1 MGPARPIAFLT
12 DFGTDDFYAG
22 VMRAVAASASPSSRL
37 IDLSHHIPAHE
48 VAQASFVLARSI
60 DYLPADAV
68 VVVVVDPGVGG
79 DRRAILV
86 EAGDRVLVG
95 PDNGFASD
103 LFAGGA
109 AGRVFAIDGA
119 AAARAA
125 GLGCGGIPAR
135 GATFHGRDV
144 FAPVAAAIARGAR
157 ASDFGVVVDGAV
169 MLRDVPSVS
178 IDAGRVQGVGRYVDR
193 FGNVL
198 SDIPR
203 GVLERVFGDGLDR
216 IGVTVGGR
224 AAGALR
230 RAYVEGAPGALMG
243 LLNSWDLVEAA
254 VNGGR
259 AWDLLGARRPEDVRF
274 ELRGP

>member
-1 MGPARPIAFLT
+1 MGSARPIAFLT
-12 DFGTDDFYAG
+12 DFGADDFYAG
-22 VMRAVAASASPSSRL
+22 VMRAVATSASPASRL
-37 IDLSHHIPAHE
+37 IDLSHGIPAHG

-60 DYLPADAV
+60 DYLPADTV

-79 DRRAILV
+79 DRRGILV
-86 EAGDRVLVG
+86 EVDDRLLVG

-103 LFAGGA
+103 LFAGRTT
-109 AGRVFAIDGA
+109 GRVFAIDGV

-125 GLGCGGIPAR
+125 GFRAR
-135 GATFHGRDV
+135 GATFHGRDA
-144 FAPVAAAIARGAR
+144 FAPVAAAIARGAHG
-157 ASDFGVVVDGAV
+157 SDFGPVVEGAV

-178 IDAGRVQGVGRYVDR
+178 IDAGHVRGVGRYVDR

-203 GVLERVFGDGLDR
+203 GVLERVFGERLDGV
-216 IGVTVGGR
+216 GVAVGGR

-230 RAYVEGAPGALMG
+230 RAYVDGEPAELMC

-259 AWDLLGARRPEDVRF
+259 AWDLLGAGRPEDIRF
-274 ELRGP
+274 ELRGA

>member
-12 DFGTDDFYAG
+12 DFGVDDFYAG
-22 VMRAVAASASPSSRL
+22 VMRAVATSASPSSRL
-37 IDLSHHIPAHE
+37 IDLSHGIPAHG

-60 DYLPADAV
+60 DYLPPDAV

-79 DRRAILV
+79 DRCGIVV
-86 EAGDRVLVG
+86 EVDGRILVG

-103 LFAGGA
+103 LFAGRTT
-109 AGRVFAIDGA
+109 GRVFAIDGA
-119 AAARAA
+119 AAVGAA
-125 GLGCGGIPAR
+125 GFRAR

-144 FAPVAAAIARGAR
+144 FAPVAASIARGAH
-157 ASDFGVVVDGAV
+157 ASDFGPAVEGAV
-169 MLRDVPSVS
+169 RLRDVPSVS
-178 IDAGRVQGVGRYVDR
+178 IDAGSVRGAGRYVDR

-203 GVLERVFGDGLDR
+203 GVLERVFGAGLD
-216 IGVTVGGR
+216 GVGVAVGGHP
-224 AAGALR
+224 AGALR
-230 RAYVEGAPGALMG
+230 RAYVEGAPAELLC

-259 AWDLLGARRPEDVRF
+259 AWDRLGARRLEDVRF
-274 ELRGP
+274 ELRGT

>member
-12 DFGTDDFYAG
+12 DFGPDDFYAG
-22 VMRAVAASASPSSRL
+22 VMRAVAISSSPLSRL
-37 IDLSHHIPAHE
+37 IDLSHGIPAHG

-60 DYLPADAV
+60 DYLPLDAV

-79 DRRAILV
+79 ERRGILV
-86 EAGDRVLVG
+86 EVGERVLVG

-103 LFAGGA
+103 LFAGRPTGS
-109 AGRVFAIDGA
+109 VFAIDDA

-125 GLGCGGIPAR
+125 GFPAR

-144 FAPVAAAIARGAR
+144 FAPVAAAIARGAP
-157 ASDFGVVVDGAV
+157 AGDFGPAVEGAV

-178 IDAGRVQGVGRYVDR
+178 IDAGRVRGTGRYVDR

-203 GVLERVFGDGLDR
+203 VVLERVFGDRLEAA
-216 IGVTVGGR
+216 GVAVGAR
-224 AAGALR
+224 QAGALR
-230 RAYVEGAPGALMG
+230 RAYVEGAPGELMC
-243 LLNSWDLVEAA
+243 LLNSWGLVEAA

>member
-12 DFGTDDFYAG
+12 DFGVDDFYAG
-22 VMRAVAASASPSSRL
+22 VMRAVTISASPSSRL
-37 IDLSHHIPAHE
+37 IDLSHGIPAHG

-60 DYLPADAV
+60 DYLPSNAV
-68 VVVVVDPGVGG
+68 VVTVVDPGVGG
-79 DRRAILV
+79 DRRGILV
-86 EAGDRVLVG
+86 EVDDRVLVG

-103 LFAGGA
+103 LFAGRPVGC
-109 AGRVFAIDGA
+109 VFAIDSP

-125 GLGCGGIPAR
+125 GFPTR
-135 GATFHGRDV
+135 GATFHGRDI
-144 FAPVAAAIARGAR
+144 FAPVAAAIAPGAR
-157 ASDFGVVVDGAV
+157 ASDFGSRVGGAV
-169 MLRDVPSVS
+169 MRRDVPSVS
-178 IDAGRVQGVGRYVDR
+178 IDAGRVHGVGRYVDR

-203 GVLERVFGDGLDR
+203 GVLEHVFGDRLDAV
-216 IGVTVGGR
+216 GVAVGGR

-230 RAYVEGAPGALMG
+230 RTYVEGAPGELVC

-259 AWDLLGARRPEDVRF
+259 AWDLLGARRPEDVLF
-274 ELRGP
+274 ELREA